1 MSTAIRKHLS
11 DLNNFADAFISAES
25 SRQLV
30 EHLEMQL
37 KRIGAIPARLH
48 LLDESSMTL
57 YCACA
62 FDCEVSVDEISADA
76 LTEIPDH
83 YYMLYSLGDPIGVL
97 EVDPQVK
104 ATEEALTQLCSIL
117 GPALKSVEHQE
128 VSLRELRYL
137 HEEMQQFTNAG
148 ELLAHVEVDVLLV
161 RILETMMTAVKAQV
175 GAIFTAGADGVLQP
189 QVVWGFTED
198 HVAQLYLKDGRLLAD
213 AVFEEQREFCL
224 YGDAVAEHIDCERF
238 PGSLTGLLAI
248 PISGKQ
254 IKHGI
259 VLLANPEHVFDNKV
273 KRIGLT
279 VRDMAAIAMDNA
291 SLVRDTVDKERL
303 ARDVEIAQSV
313 QTSMY
318 PSTPYDENKL
328 YVAGRSV
335 ACDETGG
342 DYYTYIE
349 HNDELFVVI
358 GDVTGHGLGAAL
370 YTTMAH
376 AIVHQ
381 ELRAGVGVQAGSNG
395 ISMALKNANSERF
408 MTAVLMNIDY
418 THRQFC
424 YVSAGHNPIL
434 WLHQGEIRWLESNG
448 LPLGIML
455 DVPCVRSKMYDYA
468 PGDYLILYTDGFIE
482 AFNPQGE
489 DYGEERF
496 AQLMLD
502 ASKSDPS
509 VEELMDVLYNDVNN
523 WLAGASADDDLTVTI
538 IKCQAEET
546 EAQS

>member
-1 MSTAIRKHLS
+1 MSTAIRKQLS
-11 DLNNFADAFISAES
+11 DLNNFADALVSAES
-25 SRQLV
+25 SRELV
-30 EHLEMQL
+30 EHLEQQL
-37 KRIGAIPARLH
+37 KRINALPARLH
-48 LLDESSMTL
+48 LLDEVSMSL
-57 YCACA
+57 YCACG
-62 FDCEVSVDEISADA
+62 FECDVSERELPAEELSDLPE
-76 LTEIPDH
+76 H
-83 YYMLYSLGDPIGVL
+83 YYFLYSLGDPIGVL
-97 EVDPQVK
+97 EVDPAVK
-104 ATEEALTQLCSIL
+104 APREVITQLCSIL
-117 GPALKSVEHQE
+117 GPALKSVERQE

-137 HEEMQQFTNAG
+137 HEEMKQFTSAG
-148 ELLAHVEVDVLLV
+148 ELLSHVDLDVLLV
-161 RILETMMTAVKAQV
+161 RILETMMTAVRAQV
-175 GAIFTAGADGVLQP
+175 GAIYTVDEDAALKP
-189 QVVWGFTED
+189 QVVWGFTEK
-198 HVAQLYLKDGRLLAD
+198 HVSELFLSDGRLLAD
-213 AVFEEQREFCL
+213 AVFEEQQELCL
-224 YGDAVAEHIDCERF
+224 YDQAVTEHIDCARF
-238 PGSLTGLLAI
+238 PGTLTGLLAI
-248 PISGKQ
+248 PITGKQ
-254 IKHGI
+254 TKHGI
-259 VLLANPEHVFDNKV
+259 VLLANPEQAFDDKV

-291 SLVRDTVDKERL
+291 GLVRDTVDKERL

-313 QTSMY
+313 QNGMY
-318 PSTPYDENKL
+318 PAAPYDANDL
-328 YVAGRSV
+328 YVAGRSM

-455 DVPCVRSKMYDYA
+455 DVPCVRSKMYDYE
-468 PGDYLILYTDGFIE
+468 PGDYIILYTDGFIE
-482 AFNPQGE
+482 AFNPDGE

-496 AQLMLD
+496 ANLMLE
-502 ASKSDPS
+502 ASKKDPS
-509 VEELMDVLYNDVNN
+509 AEELMEVLYNDVEA
-523 WLAGASADDDLTVTI
+523 WLAGASADDDLTVTV
-538 IKCQAEET
+538 IKCQADQT
-546 EAQS
+546 DA